1 MVNKLFKKVI
11 DKVFNKLTY
20 FKYKTFDYNH
30 ELILKKENS
39 KFLNLGL
46 DNIKAVD
53 KLNFVLESLGLE
65 KYNVFNDSV
74 HWKLFSALSI
84 LNKNDN
90 LEILEIGTYDGN
102 FTKILSNLFPH
113 ANITTIDLP
122 DDDPIFSNS
131 YDRKNLDAFNKYMDT
146 QKQNIKSNNIS
157 LINTNTLFLL
167 ESLKDQKKFDI
178 IWVDGGHLY
187 PEIAWDICQ
196 CFYLLKKGGYMLC
209 DDIIKSFKD
218 YKTEYVSTEAF
229 RVLNYLDERHDSKNI
244 YFLKRLDPHRL
255 SNIYSKK
262 YVSIIKK

>member
-1 MVNKLFKKVI
+1 MINKLFKKVL
-11 DKVFNKLTY
+11 NKIIY
-20 FKYKTFDYNH
+20 YKYKFFDYNH

-39 KFLNLGL
+39 KMLKIGL
-46 DNIKAVD
+46 DNNNAID
-53 KLNFVLESLGLE
+53 KLNSVLKSLNLK
-65 KYNVFNDSV
+65 KYDLYNDSV

-102 FTKILSNLFPH
+102 FTKILSNLFPN

-122 DDDPIFSNS
+122 YDDPILRNS
-131 YDRKNLDAFNKYMDT
+131 YDRKNSDAFKEYIET
-146 QKQNIKSNNIS
+146 QKNNIKSSNIS
-157 LINTNTLFLL
+157 LISTNTLFLL
-167 ESLKDQKKFDI
+167 ENLKDIKKFDI

-209 DDIIKSFKD
+209 DDIIKSSKD
-218 YKTEYVSTEAF
+218 YKTEYVSSEAF
-229 RVLNYLDERHDSKNI
+229 KVLNYLDERHESKNT

-255 SNIYSKK
+255 SNIYTRK
-262 YVSIIKK
+262 YVSLIMK